1 MWRDF
6 LVERLTAGDFFD
18 VAGNGDL
25 RAAFYCLVRHWPSTF
40 LARTRSRRSERKPQ
54 DRKLVGP
61 NDSLFRRDQS
71 TRGDNAAERRE
82 HQGLT
87 CELQGRLRF
96 VVHEGLNE
104 RGLRAAFFFS
114 QRTTPQFRIHSLAR
128 LA

>member
-6 LVERLTAGDFFD
+6 LVERFAAGDFFD

-40 LARTRSRRSERKPQ
+40 LAQTRSRRSERKPQ
-54 DRKLVGP
+54 DRKLVG
-61 NDSLFRRDQS
+61 LLRRDRS

-104 RGLRAAFFFS
+104 RCLRAAFFFS